1 MIRSHF
7 GLQRNPF
14 DTEALPLLPHQ
25 QEVFEILRV
34 HAQQGGLCLVLGEP
48 GTGKSVLKHA
58 LLAHDPKRMITPVVN
73 RTLHTYHNTLRILC
87 EAFQIEF
94 QGRDYHCERQLVQQ
108 AFSVHRAGKMLVPII
123 DDAHLMPTDCLRKL
137 RLLCEDFP
145 RSHNLVLIGQP
156 PLMQSLTLSINEEIR
171 SRVTYSALLPRLGP
185 EAVEKFILDQLD
197 RAGLGHNTFT
207 PEALAL
213 TVRSG
218 EGLLRRTRNLCL
230 SSLIEAV
237 RDQTRIVDLKQINR
251 VLIQPHWRKDY
262 DNPLPPTP
270 LVA

>member
-14 DTEALPLLPHQ
+14 DSESLSLLAHQ
-25 QEVFEILRV
+25 QEVFDILRV

-48 GTGKSVLKHA
+48 GTGKSVLKEA
-58 LLAHDPKRMITPVVN
+58 MLQHDPKRMITPVVN

-87 EAFQIEF
+87 EAFQIDF
-94 QGRDYHCERQLVQQ
+94 QGRDHRCERLLVQE
-108 AFSVHRAGKMLVPII
+108 AFKIHRAGKMLVPII
-123 DDAHLMPTDCLRKL
+123 DDAHLMPSECLRKL

-156 PLMQSLTLSINEEIR
+156 PLLQSLALTVNEEIR
-171 SRVTYSALLPRLGP
+171 SRVTYSVVLPRLSP
-185 EAVEKFILDQLD
+185 EAIEAFILGQLD

-207 PEALAL
+207 AEALAL
-213 TVRSG
+213 IVRSG

-230 SSLIEAV
+230 SSLIETV
-237 RDQTRIVDLKQINR
+237 REQLRVADTKQVNR
-251 VLIQPHWRKDY
+251 VLVQPHWRKACDS
-262 DNPLPPTP
+262 PIR
-270 LVA
+270 